1 MIDKVAQLL
10 QTSMENVFST
20 MLQTKVQYV
29 AEGEAPTEESRLVIG
44 SIGITGDF
52 SAIVYIKFG
61 EKSAIDIT
69 SRMLG
74 MRPQEIDSPEM
85 VNDAIGELT
94 NMIVGFVKTS
104 LCDQGN
110 PCVMT
115 IPTVFHGAELAIA
128 TGTSCMRKV
137 FHSTYEGHF
146 VSVQIISRPARK

>member
-20 MLQTKVQYV
+20 MLQAKVQYV
-29 AEGEAPTEESRLVIG
+29 AEGEAPAEESRLVIG

-52 SAIVYIKFG
+52 SAVVYIKFG
-61 EKSAIDIT
+61 EKAAIDLT
-69 SRMLG
+69 CRMLG
-74 MRPQEIDSPEM
+74 IRPQEVDGPEM

-94 NMIVGFVKTS
+94 NMIVGYAKTS

-128 TGTSCMRKV
+128 TGTSCVRKA
-137 FHSTYEGHF
+137 FYSAYGGQF
-146 VSVQIISRPARK
+146 VSVQIISRPNRK